1 MYEEN
6 REEMIQSLRRRGFLK
21 SSEVVEAFRNV
32 PREKFVPSRVREE
45 AYADHPLSIG
55 EGQTI
60 SAPSMIAIMLEVLD
74 AEMGQRI
81 LEVGTGSGYNAALLD
96 EIVGSEGKIYTI
108 ERLERIARTGRE
120 NLRRTGHGE
129 VEVVIG
135 DGTKGYDEGA
145 PWDRIL
151 VTACSPQVPD
161 PLIDQLKVGG
171 KVVAPVGSHFM
182 SQTLTV
188 VEKTGSAE
196 TEIHE
201 YGTCAFVPLVGE
213 YGWQDE
219 KEARRS

>member
-1 MYEEN
+1 
-6 REEMIQSLRRRGFLK
+6 MIQGLRRRGFLK
-21 SSEVVEAFRNV
+21 SPEIVEAFRNV

-60 SAPSMIAIMLEVLD
+60 SAPSMIAIMLEVLE
-74 AEMGQRI
+74 AEKGQNV
-81 LEVGTGSGYNAALLD
+81 LEIGTGSGYNAALLD
-96 EIVGSEGKIYTI
+96 EMVGNEGKVYTI
-108 ERLERIARTGRE
+108 ERLERIARIGRE
-120 NLRRTGHGE
+120 NLRRTDHNQ

-135 DGTKGYDEGA
+135 DGTRGYDKGF

-151 VTACSPQVPD
+151 VTACSPQVPE
-161 PLIDQLKVGG
+161 PLIEQLKVGG

-188 VEKTGSAE
+188 IEKTGSSE
-196 TEIHE
+196 TEVHE
-201 YGTCAFVPLVGE
+201 YGSCAFVPLVGE

-219 KEARRS
+219 EEARRS